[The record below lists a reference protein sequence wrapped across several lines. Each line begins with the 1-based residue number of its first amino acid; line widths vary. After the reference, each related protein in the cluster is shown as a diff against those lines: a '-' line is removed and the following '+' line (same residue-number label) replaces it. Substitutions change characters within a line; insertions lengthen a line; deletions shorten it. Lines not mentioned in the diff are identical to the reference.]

1 MNPKTY
7 VFFGNVGAGK
17 GTQVE
22 LLKKFFVDGGYS
34 ITHFSPGNEFRTI
47 TATDNYTGSVI
58 KGILDNGLLLPD
70 VLTSGMFTTLMS
82 RELKGPETVL
92 FLDGYP
98 RSIRQSEDFITMMEF
113 YGRKNVDL
121 IYVDVS
127 KEEAIKRMKLRN
139 RLDDTDAGI
148 ANRFDVYEN
157 SVLPA
162 LEVLKQKGYKLYK
175 VNGLQTV
182 EEVHQEVKNVLG
194 L

>member
-1 MNPKTY
+1 MEPKTY

-22 LLKKFFVDGGYS
+22 LLKKFFTDGGHS
-34 ITHFSPGNEFRTI
+34 IVHFSPGNEFRAI
-47 TATDNYTGSVI
+47 TASDNYTGTVI
-58 KGILDNGLLLPD
+58 KDILDNGRLLPD
-70 VLTSGMFTTLMS
+70 VLTGGMFTTLMS
-82 RELKGPETVL
+82 RDLKGPETVL

-113 YGRKNVDL
+113 YGRTNVDL

-139 RLDDTDAGI
+139 RADDTDAGI

-182 EEVHQEVKNVLG
+182 PEVHEEIKKVLG